1 MSDNDQTQISKL
13 VEIKG
18 RGGNYNSLVMIYG
31 ENIGQ
36 KYDIAK
42 ERLAI
47 GRGPD
52 NDIILVDSE
61 VSREHAVI
69 EMHDGSVLIADNDS
83 TNGTLVND
91 KDVLETV
98 LANGDLIRIGSTIF
112 KYLHGGDVESLYHEA
127 VYQLTITDGLTQIA
141 NKRFLLDFL
150 DKEFSRAL
158 RYNRP
163 LSLVM
168 FDIDLFKNVN
178 DTWGHLT
185 GDFVLTEIAYLLRK
199 RVRREELFA
208 RYGGEEFM
216 LVLPETELQG
226 ALHVAEQVR
235 EMVAQ
240 HKFIMDEER
249 ISITISLGVACMN
262 PEMKK
267 LDSLV
272 AAVDERMY
280 QAKREGRDRV
290 CG

>member
-1 MSDNDQTQISKL
+1 MPDNDQTQISKL
-13 VEIKG
+13 AEIKG

-42 ERLAI
+42 DRLAI

-52 NDIILVDSE
+52 NDIILADSE
-61 VSREHAVI
+61 VSREHALI
-69 EMHDGSVLIADNDS
+69 EMREGSVLIADNDS

-91 KDVLETV
+91 KDVMETV

-112 KYLHGGDVESLYHEA
+112 KYLHGGDVEALYHEA

-141 NKRFLLDFL
+141 NKRFLLDFM

-168 FDIDLFKNVN
+168 FDLDLFKNVN

-185 GDFVLTEIAYLLRK
+185 GDFVLTEIAHLLRK
-199 RVRREELFA
+199 RVRREELLA

-216 LVLPETELQG
+216 LLL
-226 ALHVAEQVR
+226 
-235 EMVAQ
+235 
-240 HKFIMDEER
+240 
-249 ISITISLGVACMN
+249 N
-262 PEMKK
+262 
-267 LDSLV
+267 
-272 AAVDERMY
+272 
-280 QAKREGRDRV
+280 
-290 CG
+290 